1 MSFQRA
7 VAFVLAHESGELT
20 ENASDPGG
28 LTRWGIALARHPE
41 LTAADIRAMT
51 PERAAAIYSAQY
63 WGAIHGDELPE
74 YLQLPMLDAA
84 VVQGPPHACRF
95 LQAAL
100 YVMPLDGILGPATLG
115 SVRRADPMTTLSA
128 FTAERIAHLV
138 SLPDYARFGKGWIRR
153 AVRAALESP

>member
-1 MSFQRA
+1 MSFEHA
-7 VAFVLAHESGELT
+7 VAFVLRQEGGLHDDP
-20 ENASDPGG
+20 SDPGG
-28 LTRWGIALARHPE
+28 LTAYGIALARHPE
-41 LTAADIRAMT
+41 LTADDIRRMT
-51 PERAAAIYSAQY
+51 PEGARAIYAAQY
-63 WGAIHGDELPE
+63 WPAVHGDELPE